1 MSIYTQRRQSRRW
14 VLKKGFIDRFPI
26 PHPARW
32 VSKKGISLTISHSTP
47 CAGFAGAGCGMGRR
61 AFSLPTP
68 HRGVGSDEDQVWAK
82 KCKSNYQQRNEQE
95 RNSKFSSTKF
105 DKFCKM

>member
-1 MSIYTQRRQSRRW
+1 
-14 VLKKGFIDRFPI
+14 
-26 PHPARW
+26 PAPALPAQGVEW
-32 VSKKGISLTISHSTP
+32 AAEL
-47 CAGFAGAGCGMGRR
+47 
-61 AFSLPTP
+61 FSLPTP